1 MLTNYT
7 YNYMTSVVVICGF
20 QLPLKK
26 NTFLSAVS
34 KTEKFLIEI
43 LGVNQPHL
51 DYFLWIHSLL
61 IQCLAIL
68 DVCKF
73 IIIHVAYQC
82 FYAFSVITLIE
93 YSYKK
98 QV

>member
-1 MLTNYT
+1 
-7 YNYMTSVVVICGF
+7 MTSVLFICGF

-51 DYFLWIHSLL
+51 DYFL
-61 IQCLAIL
+61 
-68 DVCKF
+68 
-73 IIIHVAYQC
+73 
-82 FYAFSVITLIE
+82 
-93 YSYKK
+93 
-98 QV
+98 